1 MTNQAQLELEQRFN
15 ELKARLSNE
24 QWSDA
29 DFLIRKVEELELT
42 DITLAF
48 RLMQRV
54 KNLSPSEGNQ
64 QKLKELRVKALEKE
78 PELATLSSNE
88 PTSRKTML
96 KNNAVSIKDKL
107 VVLSAH
113 LKLQKFKRPFILC
126 VILPFLLFTFY
137 QVIWASSR
145 YESQAKLIVKEPD
158 GMATLDPAMAI
169 MSGFGVASGSL
180 DTELVKAFVY
190 SNDMLAYL
198 ENTLEFST
206 HYSNTEYDFFS
217 RLDGD
222 ASRESVLKYYL
233 DRVLVELDEKSQ
245 VISIYVQAFDPEFA
259 HLMSKTIVDRAEWY
273 INEIGHNL
281 AKKQLEFITLEHQLV
296 EKRLQ
301 KAKTELLA
309 FQRRHN
315 LLDPQAEGIALQQIT
330 YQIEGQIA
338 AKRTELNAL
347 RNSMSE
353 NAPQV
358 LQARSQLESMVQQL
372 ENERAR
378 LTTDK
383 TADSSLPDDEKNLS
397 VSQVMAKFSDYKINM
412 ELALQAYTSSQVSLE
427 KSRIEAYRQLKY
439 LVTVESPTFPQD
451 AKYPQVFYNL
461 SLFLAVALML
471 FGIGRIVIAT
481 VTELR

>member
-1 MTNQAQLELEQRFN
+1 MTKQAQLELEQRFE
-15 ELKARLSNE
+15 ELKALLSNE

-29 DFLIRKVEELELT
+29 DFLNKKVEELEFT
-42 DITLAF
+42 DVALAF

-54 KNLSPSEGNQ
+54 KNLDPSETNQ
-64 QKLKELRVKALEKE
+64 NKLKELRGKALQEV
-78 PELATLSSNE
+78 PELATLSSTESNN
-88 PTSRKTML
+88 RKTML
-96 KNNAVSIKDKL
+96 QNALSLKEQIA
-107 VVLSAH
+107 VVFAH
-113 LKLQKFKRPFILC
+113 PQLQKFKRPLVLC
-126 VILPFLLFTFY
+126 VFLPFVLFAFY
-137 QVIWASSR
+137 QVIWASPR

-158 GMATLDPAMAI
+158 GMATLDPAMAL
-169 MSGFGVASGSL
+169 MSGFGVGSASL
-180 DTELVKAFVY
+180 DTELVKAFIY
-190 SNDMLAYL
+190 SNDMLTYL
-198 ENTLEFST
+198 ENTLDISS
-206 HYSNTEYDFFS
+206 HYSNNTYDMFS

-222 ASRESVLKYYL
+222 ASRETTLKYYL

-245 VISIYVQAFDPEFA
+245 VINIYVQAFEPDFA

-281 AKKQLEFITLEHQLV
+281 AKKQLEFVMLEHQLV

-315 LLDPQAEGIALQQIT
+315 LLDPQAEGMALQQIT
-330 YQIEGQIA
+330 YQMEGQVA

-358 LQARSQLESMVQQL
+358 IQARSQLESMLEQL
-372 ENERAR
+372 ENERSR
-378 LTTDK
+378 LTSDK
-383 TADSSLPDDEKNLS
+383 SDNNSLPEDEQNLS
-397 VSQVMAKFSDYKINM
+397 VSQIMAKFSDYKINM

-439 LVTVESPTFPQD
+439 LVTVESPTSPQD
-451 AKYPQVFYNL
+451 AKYPEVFYNL
-461 SLFLAVALML
+461 SLFLAITLML

-481 VTELR
+481 VAELR